1 MAQSTNV
8 PSSPIDIRQK
18 RRTRRRTLS
27 SSASTKSTFSS
38 QYEIKGTVLGEGA
51 YGSVYKCTHII
62 TEIEYAVKIIYKS
75 QGQVAKK
82 VVREIEVY
90 YQCQNAENIL
100 HLVELFEDENQFY
113 LVFELIRGGSLEA
126 RIDEIGDAGRLPERS
141 VKSLVR
147 SIASAL
153 QFLHKKGIAHRDIKP
168 ANILLPKSNSL
179 EGAKLCDFDLASRSN
194 TPEYRGG
201 LCMTS
206 PVGSAEFMAPEVVRA
221 FTANS
226 YERVRYDQSCDIWS
240 LGVIAYSLL
249 SGKAPFEGCCGNDC
263 EWADG
268 GSCDECMDLLFYN
281 IQNGQL
287 RFPENRW
294 KHISNDAINLISRCL
309 ANDPR
314 NRPSP
319 EQILNHQWFT
329 TESVQLT
336 ECSVKSSKVRQ
347 SSSAPAMPY
356 DEIMI
361 FN

>member
-18 RRTRRRTLS
+18 RRARRRTLS

-38 QYEIKGTVLGEGA
+38 QYEINGKVLGEGA
-51 YGSVYKCTHII
+51 YGSVYKCNHIK
-62 TEIEYAVKIIYKS
+62 TDIEYAVKIISK

-90 YQCQNAENIL
+90 YQCQDAENIL
-100 HLVELFEDENQFY
+100 HLVELFEDENRFY

-126 RIDEIGDAGRLPERS
+126 RIAEIGDAGRLPERS
-141 VKSLVR
+141 VKSLVK

-153 QFLHKKGIAHRDIKP
+153 QFLHSKGIAHRDIKP
-168 ANILLPKSNSL
+168 ANILLPNSKSL
-179 EGAKLCDFDLASRSN
+179 EGAKLCDFDLASRSRRDPRH
-194 TPEYRGG
+194 PEVRGD

-221 FTANS
+221 FTAS
-226 YERVRYDQSCDIWS
+226 YYERVRYDQQCDIWS

-249 SGKAPFEGCCGNDC
+249 SGKAPFEGCCGKDC
-263 EWADG
+263 DWEDG
-268 GSCDECMDLLFYN
+268 GACDDCMESLFRN
-281 IQNGQL
+281 IQKGHL

-294 KHISNDAINLISRCL
+294 NHISTEAINLISRCL

-319 EQILNHQWFT
+319 DQILNHKWFT
-329 TESVQLT
+329 ADNSTER
-336 ECSVKSSKVRQ
+336 VKSSKVRQ
-347 SSSAPAMPY
+347 SSSTMPY

-361 FN
+361 STA

>member
-8 PSSPIDIRQK
+8 PSSPIGIRQK

-38 QYEIKGTVLGEGA
+38 QYEINGAVLGEGA

-62 TEIEYAVKIIYKS
+62 TEIEYAVKIIYKK
-75 QGQVAKK
+75 QGQQARSKDKAK

-100 HLVELFEDENQFY
+100 HLVELFEDEDQFY
-113 LVFELIRGGSLEA
+113 LVFELIRGGSLQA
-126 RIDEIGDAGRLPERS
+126 RIEQIGDFGRLPERS
-141 VKSLVR
+141 VKSLVS

-153 QFLHKKGIAHRDIKP
+153 EFLHSKGIAHRDIKP
-168 ANILLPKSNSL
+168 ANILLPNPKSL
-179 EGAKLCDFDLASRSN
+179 EGAKLCDFDLASRSR
-194 TPEYRGG
+194 TAEFRGD

-221 FTANS
+221 FTAN
-226 YERVRYDQSCDIWS
+226 YDQRVRYDQQCDIWS

-249 SGKAPFEGCCGNDC
+249 SGKAPFEGCCGKDC
-263 EWADG
+263 EWEEG
-268 GSCDECMDLLFYN
+268 GSCDDCMDLLFSN
-281 IQNGQL
+281 IQKGQL

-294 KHISNDAINLISRCL
+294 NHISPDAKDLISRCL

-319 EQILNHQWFT
+319 DQILNHKWISSDQC
-329 TESVQLT
+329 VQ
-336 ECSVKSSKVRQ
+336 SSKVRQ
-347 SSSAPAMPY
+347 SSSAKMPF

-361 FN
+361 STA